1 MKNQNQKTRIRTLYI
16 GNAIYRVLYE
26 RNTASFAELL
36 KFQEKVTFTHTL
48 WVNSGKLKKKK
59 KKQSQYAIHFE
70 IATYRVLH
78 ERSNNTAS
86 FVEHLKIQGKVTLH
100 IHFWLIEA
108 N

>member
-48 WVNSGKLKKKK
+48 WVNSGKL
-59 KKQSQYAIHFE
+59 E
-70 IATYRVLH
+70 
-78 ERSNNTAS
+78 
-86 FVEHLKIQGKVTLH
+86 
-100 IHFWLIEA
+100 
-108 N
+108 